1 MNLTESSLLPRAGV
15 RPALITRHDRR
26 PRQPAHEC
34 AEHPEGV
41 RITVYVPGVDDSA
54 VEIEG
59 RGADLT
65 VLARKERVVRPNF
78 EALHLE
84 AAQRDYLLRLRL
96 GAGYDFS
103 RMEAEL
109 AEGVLTV
116 LVPRRSRTA
125 AHGLAA

>member
-1 MNLTESSLLPRAGV
+1 MNLTEISVRPRAGV
-15 RPALITRHDRR
+15 RPALSAR
-26 PRQPAHEC
+26 PERQSRQPVHEC

-41 RITVYVPGVDDSA
+41 RLTVYVPGVDDSA

-109 AEGVLTV
+109 VDGVLTV
-116 LVPRRSRTA
+116 LVLRRSRSTA
-125 AHGLAA
+125 PRLAA

>member
-1 MNLTESSLLPRAGV
+1 
-15 RPALITRHDRR
+15 
-26 PRQPAHEC
+26 
-34 AEHPEGV
+34 
-41 RITVYVPGVDDSA
+41 

-65 VLARKERVVRPNF
+65 VLARKERVVRPHF

-96 GAGYDFS
+96 GKGYDFS

-109 AEGVLTV
+109 ADGVLTV
-116 LVPRRSRTA
+116 LVPRRSRSA
-125 AHGLAA
+125 APCLAA

>member
-1 MNLTESSLLPRAGV
+1 MNHTETSLRPRAGV
-15 RPALITRHDRR
+15 RPALNTRPDRR
-26 PRQPAHEC
+26 PRQPVHEC
-34 AEHPEGV
+34 TEHPEGV

-109 AEGVLTV
+109 ADGVLTV
-116 LVPRRSRTA
+116 LVPRRSRA
-125 AHGLAA
+125 AAPRLAA

>member
-1 MNLTESSLLPRAGV
+1 V
-15 RPALITRHDRR
+15 RL
-26 PRQPAHEC
+26 
-34 AEHPEGV
+34 
-41 RITVYVPGVDDSA
+41 TVYVPGVDDSA

-78 EALHLE
+78 EPLHLE

-109 AEGVLTV
+109 VEGVLTV